1 MTGTGGFP
9 RLGGAATEGAAST
22 VEVVQDM
29 GLHLGGGGER
39 GGRVQANR
47 DLHSSKAEYSHAV
60 YCDANYSGPVRG
72 VGE

>member
-39 GGRVQANR
+39 GGGVQAN
-47 DLHSSKAEYSHAV
+47 
-60 YCDANYSGPVRG
+60 
-72 VGE
+72 